1 MPAGCF
7 CQSEKT
13 LPDCSKSHGLRG
25 CGGLLAQRKWAPRR
39 AGMRYDEVLAF
50 LRVAA
55 MNTTQSETQDEIQ
68 GETQN
73 NTEQHGYFT
82 LSGDVNS
89 DMVRRVFNAAADIT
103 EDKLTTAHILIQSNG
118 GYVSDGICLYNFL
131 SKLPL
136 DIITYN
142 AGAVASIAVTLFLA
156 GRQRHASDTA
166 RFMVHKSHA
175 TASPGSR
182 PDALSIIVEG
192 LRADD
197 MRTERILRGHVNL
210 TQEQWQVHA
219 YSDLHLT
226 ADQALEVGMI
236 ESIRDFAPPKGK
248 RLTNI

>member
-1 MPAGCF
+1 MFLSICKDVAKLLQKPLFAGLGRLLPAC
-7 CQSEKT
+7 K
-13 LPDCSKSHGLRG
+13 R
-25 CGGLLAQRKWAPRR
+25 APGR
-39 AGMRYDEVLAF
+39 AGMGYDEVLAF
-50 LRVAA
+50 LRVPV
-55 MNTTQSETQDEIQ
+55 MNTTQS
-68 GETQN
+68 ETQN

-89 DMVRRVFNAAADIT
+89 DMVRRVFNAAADIS

-197 MRTERILRGHVNL
+197 MRTERILRSHVSL
-210 TQEQWQVHA
+210 TEEQWQVHA

-226 ADQALEVGMI
+226 ADQALEVGLI
-236 ESIRDFAPPKGK
+236 ASIRDLAPPKGK

>member
-1 MPAGCF
+1 MPAGWF

-13 LPDCSKSHGLRG
+13 LPGRRQSPCLRG
-25 CGGLLAQRKWAPRR
+25 WRGGRDGRKRAPGR
-39 AGMRYDEVLAF
+39 AGMRYDEILAY
-50 LRVAA
+50 LRVTA
-55 MNTTQSETQDEIQ
+55 MNTTQS
-68 GETQN
+68 ETQN

-89 DMVRRVFNAAADIT
+89 DMVRRVFNAVADIT

-136 DIITYN
+136 DIVTYN
-142 AGAVASIAVTLFLA
+142 GGAVASIAVTLFLS

-197 MRTERILRGHVNL
+197 MRTERILRSHVNL
-210 TQEQWQVHA
+210 TEEQWQVHA

-226 ADQALEVGMI
+226 AEQALDVGMI
-236 ESIRDFAPPKGK
+236 HAIRDFAPPKGK

>member
-1 MPAGCF
+1 
-7 CQSEKT
+7 
-13 LPDCSKSHGLRG
+13 
-25 CGGLLAQRKWAPRR
+25 
-39 AGMRYDEVLAF
+39 
-50 LRVAA
+50 
-55 MNTTQSETQDEIQ
+55 MNTIQSETYSNTDNSIDNNID
-68 GETQN
+68 N
-73 NTEQHGYFT
+73 NTGQHAYFT

-89 DMVRRVFNAAADIT
+89 DMVRRVFDAAADMT
-103 EDKLTTAHILIQSNG
+103 EDKLSVAHILIQSNG

-131 SKLPL
+131 GKLPF

-156 GRQRHASDTA
+156 GRQRHASETA

-197 MRTERILRGHVNL
+197 MRTERILRDHVNL
-210 TQEQWQVHA
+210 TQEQWQVHT

-226 ADQALEVGMI
+226 AAQALQVGMI
-236 ESIRDFAPPKGK
+236 ESIRDFAPPEGK

>member
-1 MPAGCF
+1 
-7 CQSEKT
+7 
-13 LPDCSKSHGLRG
+13 
-25 CGGLLAQRKWAPRR
+25 
-39 AGMRYDEVLAF
+39 MRYDEILAF

-55 MNTTQSETQDEIQ
+55 MNTTQSGTQH
-68 GETQN
+68 ETQN

-89 DMVRRVFNAAADIT
+89 DMVRRVFNVVADIT
-103 EDKLTTAHILIQSNG
+103 EEKLTTAHILIQSNG

-156 GRQRHASDTA
+156 GRHRHASDTA

-197 MRTERILRGHVNL
+197 MRTERILRGQVNL
-210 TQEQWQVHA
+210 TEEQWQVHA

>member
-1 MPAGCF
+1 MFLSICKDVAKLQQKPRFAGLA
-7 CQSEKT
+7 E
-13 LPDCSKSHGLRG
+13 GL
-25 CGGLLAQRKWAPRR
+25 AWRKRAPCR
-39 AGMRYDEVLAF
+39 ARMDYDEVLAF

-55 MNTTQSETQDEIQ
+55 MNTTQSGTQH
-68 GETQN
+68 ETQN

-89 DMVRRVFNAAADIT
+89 DMVRRVFNAVSDIT

-156 GRQRHASDTA
+156 GRHRHASDTA

-197 MRTERILRGHVNL
+197 MRTERILRGHVKL
-210 TQEQWQVHA
+210 TEEQWQVHA

-226 ADQALEVGMI
+226 ADQALEVGMV
-236 ESIRDFAPPKGK
+236 ESIRDFSPPKGK